1 MDGNFAP
8 DLMIQ
13 GAGNRG
19 DMVAEN
25 IDLRK
30 IEVVFRN
37 HNTWEGFLAAICWVG
52 NLRSVHPEIC
62 SYMNFKE
69 NAQIAGP
76 FISAGHQD
84 FFVVRL
90 KTIENLANN
99 EPGTKEPAP
108 FFSFYRYACF

>member
-13 GAGNRG
+13 RAGNRG

-52 NLRSVHPEIC
+52 NLRPAAVAAPLLTCCLRKSPTI
-62 SYMNFKE
+62 S
-69 NAQIAGP
+69 G
-76 FISAGHQD
+76 ISALGYLMKIIPSFSTYLILNGAQLQLD
-84 FFVVRL
+84 
-90 KTIENLANN
+90 INNLPN
-99 EPGTKEPAP
+99 
-108 FFSFYRYACF
+108 